1 MRLLRWGRGGIAL
14 AALLLA
20 ASPGGG
26 AATQPGR
33 ASVPPAKRPP
43 PSVPGQLIVGFKHG
57 VTRARESSALAAAGA
72 RVKIRMPDIG
82 AILATAPGRRDAAI
96 ARLRRDPTI
105 RYAEPNLL
113 LHASDARLVPN
124 DPGFQN
130 LWGLDNFGQTV
141 NFVPGTPDAD
151 IDAPEAWAVTTGS
164 PDVTVA
170 VVDTGIDYTHPDLAA
185 NIWLNP
191 GENCPGCRNDGID
204 NDHNGYVD
212 DWRGWDF
219 VNNDNDPM
227 DDHGHGTHVAGTIG
241 AVGDNG
247 IGVAGVN
254 WHVKLMPLKFLDATG
269 SGTTADAIRAVLYA
283 ADEGAVATN
292 NSYGGDGY
300 SQAFADAIAY
310 ADSRGSLFVAAAGN
324 SSANTDS
331 SPNYPS
337 SYDLPNVISVA
348 ATNSSDGLAWFS
360 NYGRRSVDLGAPGD
374 NVYSTVPGAS
384 YAFESGTSM
393 ATPHVTGA
401 AALVKSRFPNA
412 TDVGIKALLLRS
424 VDPLSSLTNRTTT
437 GGRLNVNDA
446 VECAGAPQAWLE
458 APTPGFVAA
467 VGSSIPITAIGAVC
481 GDPAGVSVQATVNGD
496 PVALTSRG
504 DGLYTGT
511 YVPSAPGQLT
521 VSFSASAGG
530 LTDTATAS
538 GSVPTPIVPGGDPV
552 TVTTTVPGQ
561 DAVLAFAGAGSQRV
575 SLAVTGVTIGNSIC
589 CSTKVSILNPDGSA
603 LVPPTYV
610 GTSGGFLDTRSLPT
624 NGTYTVV
631 VDPQGTATGSA
642 TLTLYDV
649 PADASGS
656 IVPGASPVTAT
667 TTVPGQNVQLSFSGS
682 TGRRVSLSLSGV
694 TFGSSTC
701 CSTKVS
707 ILNPDGSALVSPTYV
722 GTSGAFIDTRTLPAN
737 GTYTAVVDP
746 QGAATG
752 SATLTLYDV
761 PPDAAGSIFPG
772 DGPVTA
778 TTTVPGQN
786 AQLSFDGVSGQRVS
800 LAVGPSCCYLKV
812 SILGPG
818 GTTLMPSTYL
828 GTSGFVDTRTLP
840 ANGTYI
846 IVIDPQGAATGNTTL
861 SLYDVPADA
870 SGTIVPGGASA
881 TVTTR
886 VPGQNAQLS
895 FSGSAGRRV
904 SLKVNASCCSLKVSV
919 LNPDGSTL
927 VPASYAGSGT
937 FLDTRTLPA
946 SGAYTIVVDPQGAA
960 TGSVTMTLYDVPPDV
975 TAPIVVGGPSVTV
988 STTVPG
994 QNAQLSF
1001 SGLAGQT
1008 VNLQASRV
1016 TILISRVS
1024 ILAPDGQAVVPPTL
1038 VFTSGRTFTTSL
1050 PATGTYTIVVDPDS
1064 ANVGSMTLTLT

>member
-1 MRLLRWGRGGIAL
+1 MRLLRWACGGIGL
-14 AALLLA
+14 AVLLLA
-20 ASPGGG
+20 GSPASG
-26 AATQPGR
+26 AAPRAGR
-33 ASVPPAKRPP
+33 APAPPPRPP
-43 PSVPGQLIVGFKHG
+43 PSVPGELIVGFKHG
-57 VTRARESSALAAAGA
+57 VTRAREGTALAAVGA
-72 RVKIRMPDIG
+72 HVKLRMPDIG
-82 AILATAPGRRDAAI
+82 AVLASAPGKRNAAI
-96 ARLRRDPTI
+96 GRLRRDPAV
-105 RYAEPNLL
+105 RYAEPNFL
-113 LHASDARLVPN
+113 LHATDARVVPD

-141 NFVPGTPDAD
+141 NFVPGMPDAD
-151 IDAPEAWAVTTGS
+151 IDAPEAWAATTGS
-164 PDVTVA
+164 PDVTVG

-185 NIWLNP
+185 NVWLNP

-204 NDHNGYVD
+204 NDHDGYVD

-227 DDHGHGTHVAGTIG
+227 DDHGHGTHVSGTIG
-241 AVGDNG
+241 AVGNNG

-254 WHVKLMPLKFLDATG
+254 WQVKLMALKFLDASG
-269 SGTTADAIRAVLYA
+269 SGTTADAIRATLYA

-324 SSANTDS
+324 SSLNTDS

-337 SYDLPNVISVA
+337 SYALPNVISVA

-360 NYGRRSVDLGAPGD
+360 NYGKRSVDLGAPGD

-401 AALVKSRFPNA
+401 AALLKSRFPNA
-412 TDVGIKALLLRS
+412 SDVGTKALLLRS
-424 VDPLSSLTNRTTT
+424 VDPLPSLAGRTTT

-446 VECAGAPQAWLE
+446 VQCAGAPQALLE
-458 APTPGFVAA
+458 APVPGFVAA
-467 VGSSIPITAIGAVC
+467 VGSPVAITAIGASC
-481 GDPAGVSVQATVNGD
+481 GDPAGVTVSATVNGD

-504 DGLYTGT
+504 DGLYSAT
-511 YVPSAPGQLT
+511 YVPNAPGQVT
-521 VSFSASAGG
+521 VGFSASAGG
-530 LTDTATAS
+530 LTDAATAS

-561 DAVLAFAGAGSQRV
+561 DAVLAFAGAASQRV
-575 SLAVTGVTIGNSIC
+575 SLAVSGVTIGTSIC
-589 CSTKVSILNPDGSA
+589 CSAKVSILNPDGSA
-603 LVPPTYV
+603 LVAPTYV
-610 GTSGGFLDTRSLPT
+610 GTSGGFLDTRSLPA

-642 TLTLYDV
+642 SLTLYDV
-649 PADASGS
+649 PADASGP
-656 IVPGASPVTAT
+656 IVPGGSPVTAT
-667 TTVPGQNVQLSFSGS
+667 TTVPGQNAQLAFSGS
-682 TGRRVSLSLSGV
+682 AGGRVSLNVSGV
-694 TFGSSTC
+694 TIGTSTC

-707 ILNPDGSALVSPTYV
+707 ILSPDGSTLVPPTLV
-722 GTSGAFIDTRTLPAN
+722 GTNGGFLDTRSLPAS
-737 GTYTAVVDP
+737 GTYSVVVDP

-761 PPDAAGSIFPG
+761 PADAPGSIAPG
-772 DGPVTA
+772 GGPVTA
-778 TTTVPGQN
+778 TTAVPGQN
-786 AQLSFDGVSGQRVS
+786 AQLSFAGSSGQRVS
-800 LAVGPSCCYLKV
+800 LAVGPSCCTLKV

-818 GTTLMPSTYL
+818 GSTLVPSTYL
-828 GTSGFVDTRTLP
+828 GTSGFIDTRALP
-840 ANGTYI
+840 ANGTYT
-846 IVIDPQGAATGNTTL
+846 IVIDPQGAATGSATL
-861 SLYDVPADA
+861 TLYDVPADA
-870 SGTIVPGGASA
+870 TGSIVAGGASA

-895 FSGSAGRRV
+895 FSGAAGRRV
-904 SLKVNASCCSLKVSV
+904 SLKVNASCCTIKVSV

-927 VPASYAGSGT
+927 VPATYAGSGT
-937 FLDTRTLPA
+937 FIDTRTLPA
-946 SGAYTIVVDPQGAA
+946 GGAYTIVVDPQGAA
-960 TGSVTMTLYDVPPDV
+960 TGSVTFTLYDVPPDL

-988 STTVPG
+988 TTTVPG

-1001 SGLAGQT
+1001 TGLAGQT
-1008 VNLQASRV
+1008 VNLQASRD
-1016 TILISRVS
+1016 TILISRIS
-1024 ILAPDGQAVVPPTL
+1024 ILGPDGQAVVPPTL
-1038 VFTSGRTFTTSL
+1038 VFTSGRTFTASL

-1064 ANVGSMTLTLT
+1064 AYVGSMTLTLS